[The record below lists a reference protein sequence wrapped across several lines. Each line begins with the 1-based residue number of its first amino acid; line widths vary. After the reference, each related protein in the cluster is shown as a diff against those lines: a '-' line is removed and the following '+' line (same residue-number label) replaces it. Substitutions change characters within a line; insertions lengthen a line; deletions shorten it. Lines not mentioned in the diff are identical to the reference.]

1 MTAVLILFGNSAA
14 SIPESDKRCRIDGLR
29 ETFGL
34 IGVSIRLSM
43 RAGSE
48 NPYAPKKRRGR
59 GILAQSAPS
68 AEDRSPRPVPGER
81 ASNLTDIRLWFI
93 RSNGLGQEAT
103 P

>member
-14 SIPESDKRCRIDGLR
+14 SIPESDKRCRVNGLR

-48 NPYAPKKRRGR
+48 NPYAPKKQRG
-59 GILAQSAPS
+59 
-68 AEDRSPRPVPGER
+68 
-81 ASNLTDIRLWFI
+81 
-93 RSNGLGQEAT
+93 
-103 P
+103 